1 MTRSFPKVVRKL
13 SRARADR
20 VAVVRLDGP
29 IGMPGM
35 GRHGVTTETFE
46 PILKR
51 AFGAEHLRA
60 VVILIN
66 SPGGSPAQSE
76 YIAERIRQLSSEKG
90 VPVLAFCE
98 DIAASGAYWIACA
111 ADEIYAA
118 HTSLIGS
125 IGVVSSGFGL
135 VEVMDRLG
143 VERRLYTAGENKA
156 RLDAFSPERPEDVE
170 WLRGLQSQ
178 LHGEFIDWVR
188 QRRGRKLTASDDVL
202 FTGDVWIGT
211 RAAEVGLVDGVGVM
225 RSVIAERYPDA
236 EICPIEAPKP
246 LLARVVG
253 GQISLAGTTE
263 QVVSGLIGALD
274 RSSITHFG

>member
-1 MTRSFPKVVRKL
+1 MTRALKKITTKF
-13 SRARADR
+13 SRAHGDK
-20 VAVVRLDGP
+20 VAVLRLDGP
-29 IGMPGM
+29 IGAAGM
-35 GRHGVTTETFE
+35 GRHGLTTDSVE

-51 AFGAEHLRA
+51 AFDVDHLVA
-60 VVILIN
+60 VVVVIN

-98 DIAASGAYWIACA
+98 DIAASGGYWIACA

-118 HTSLIGS
+118 HTSLVGS

-135 VEVMDRLG
+135 VDVIGRLG

-178 LHGEFIDWVR
+178 LHDEFIAWVR

-202 FTGDVWIGT
+202 FTGDVWIGS
-211 RAAEVGLVDGVGVM
+211 RAAEVGLVDGVGVL
-225 RSVIAERYPDA
+225 RSVIAERFPDA
-236 EICPIEAPKP
+236 TIELIAAPKP
-246 LLARVVG
+246 LLERITG
-253 GQISLAGTTE
+253 GQMSVAGFSE
-263 QVVSGLIGALD
+263 QLVSATMSALD
-274 RSSITHFG
+274 RASAVRLG